1 MVAGLPIIG
10 SSNQTQPATIS
21 IGTETV
27 AITDIGMIMKGTIA
41 HLNPQEFL
49 TIHNEQICTTSLKVA
64 EAFGKQHKDVLRKL
78 ESLDCSPE
86 YRQRNF
92 TQTVYHR
99 ENPSAGKPIS
109 APMYEMTKDGFMFLV
124 MGFTGKKAAAI
135 KEAYINAF
143 NWMADQLQQQH
154 HQPQQIS
161 IPTYSLPQL
170 PPHQIIVNRQD
181 LVNLLH
187 MTGMTRDRWRAM
199 EQANEEL
206 VRAQNTMRAA
216 IGHLHD
222 CVKDTTFHEIPLQRA
237 L

>member
-1 MVAGLPIIG
+1 MNG
-10 SSNQTQPATIS
+10 S
-21 IGTETV
+21 
-27 AITDIGMIMKGTIA
+27 IA

-78 ESLDCSPE
+78 EGLDCSPE

-99 ENPSAGKPIS
+99 DNPSAGKPIS

-143 NWMADQLQQQH
+143 NWMADQLQHQQPPAPP
-154 HQPQQIS
+154 QPQINTIQ
-161 IPTYSLPQL
+161 TYQLPHL
-170 PPHQIIVNRQD
+170 PPHQVVVNRQD
-181 LVNLLH
+181 LANLLH
-187 MTGMTRDRWRAM
+187 INGMVRDRWDEMERAR
-199 EQANEEL
+199 EALEESSRVL
-206 VRAQNTMRAA
+206 RRS
-216 IGHLHD
+216 IGQLHD
-222 CVKDTTFHEIPLQRA
+222 AVKDAAFHEVPLRRV